1 MSDYNMKDAVKM
13 AADGNA
19 SDFKDAVSSMLMDKI
34 QDAVGMKK
42 AEVAAS
48 FMSEPE
54 VESEVE
60 VQSEPTEAEENV
72 D

>member
-1 MSDYNMKDAVKM
+1 M
-13 AADGNA
+13 ASDGNA
-19 SDFKDAVSSMLMDKI
+19 SDFKDAVGSMLMNKI

-54 VESEVE
+54 VEVE
-60 VQSEPTEAEENV
+60 AQSEEEENV

>member
-1 MSDYNMKDAVKM
+1 MSDYTMKDAVQL

-19 SDFKDAVSSMLMDKI
+19 SGFKDAVSSLLMNKI

-48 FMSEPE
+48 FMSEPQT
-54 VESEVE
+54 S
-60 VQSEPTEAEENV
+60 EAEENV

>member
-1 MSDYNMKDAVKM
+1 
-13 AADGNA
+13 
-19 SDFKDAVSSMLMDKI
+19 MDKI

-54 VESEVE
+54 VEPEVE
-60 VQSEPTEAEENV
+60 VETQTTEAEENV

>member
-1 MSDYNMKDAVKM
+1 MSDYTMKDAVKM
-13 AADGNA
+13 AYDGNV
-19 SDFKDAVSSMLMDKI
+19 SDFRDAVGSLLMDKI

-48 FMSEPE
+48 FMSEPTTE
-54 VESEVE
+54 V
-60 VQSEPTEAEENV
+60 NDDV

>member
-1 MSDYNMKDAVKM
+1 MSDYNMKDAIKM

-19 SDFKDAVSSMLMDKI
+19 SDFKDAVGSMLMNKI

-54 VESEVE
+54 VEPEVE
-60 VQSEPTEAEENV
+60 VEAQSEDEEDVN
-72 D
+72 

>member
-1 MSDYNMKDAVKM
+1 MSEHNIKDVIKM
-13 AADGNA
+13 ASDGNA
-19 SDFKDAVSSMLMDKI
+19 SDFKDAVGSMLMNKI

-54 VESEVE
+54 VEVE
-60 VQSEPTEAEENV
+60 AQSEEEENV

>member
-1 MSDYNMKDAVKM
+1 MSEYNAKDVVKM

-19 SDFKDAVSSMLMDKI
+19 SDFKDAVGSMLMNKI

-42 AEVAAS
+42 SEVAAS

-54 VESEVE
+54 VEPEVE
-60 VQSEPTEAEENV
+60 VEAQSEEEENV

>member
-19 SDFKDAVSSMLMDKI
+19 SDFRDAVSSMLMDKI

-54 VESEVE
+54 VEPEVE
-60 VQSEPTEAEENV
+60 VEAQSEDEEDVN
-72 D
+72 